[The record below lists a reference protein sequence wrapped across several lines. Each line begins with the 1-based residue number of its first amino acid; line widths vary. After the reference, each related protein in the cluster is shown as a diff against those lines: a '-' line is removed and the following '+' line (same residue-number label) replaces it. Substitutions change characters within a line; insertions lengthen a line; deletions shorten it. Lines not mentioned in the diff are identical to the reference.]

1 MGAGCAVDAFSLR
14 LLTLKYTTVTIY
26 RHAVLVESSSLL
38 ELEAVGR
45 DGIIEGVNVQA
56 LDALAKQR

>member
-1 MGAGCAVDAFSLR
+1 M
-14 LLTLKYTTVTIY
+14 TVTIY

-45 DGIIEGVNVQA
+45 GGIIEGVNVKA

>member
-1 MGAGCAVDAFSLR
+1 MHANNWRLSSLQ
-14 LLTLKYTTVTIY
+14 YMTVTIY

-45 DGIIEGVNVQA
+45 GGIIEGVNVKA

>member
-1 MGAGCAVDAFSLR
+1 
-14 LLTLKYTTVTIY
+14 
-26 RHAVLVESSSLL
+26 VLVESSSLL

-56 LDALAKQR
+56 LDALAKQRWEASHLKGDTF